1 MIPKV
6 SICIPT
12 YNRETF
18 LNKTI
23 ESIIAQTYK
32 DYEIVI
38 VDDGSTD
45 GTADMIKREGYP
57 VRYFWQENSGD
68 AAARNKLIEVA
79 RGQYI
84 SFLDSDDLLP
94 PDAIEKMVNAFS
106 DGEEDVIVYG
116 PYIAIDRFG
125 DETPRKKKKLYS
137 GYITKNLFENIL
149 VHSCGS
155 MFPTK
160 LLRKV
165 NGFDTSLRVCSD
177 YDLWLR
183 LSLQCRFVA
192 VLSPLFKRR
201 RHMGNLS
208 RPSFANRITE
218 YQVLENFY
226 YNRGGQER
234 VPFLCAMKRLGKEGY
249 RAGRAAIREGLK
261 DKSCS
266 LLKQAFLRCPS
277 IKTLFWWMVAL
288 MMADGKPI
296 TKRVSSNKLCVAFD
310 LNPALVSKYS
320 GFYAV
325 GKGLLEGFEQLEEK
339 PEYSLFY
346 SRRYSDEANT
356 IKSGLGDWAKLKP
369 TLVKM
374 RWLEDIWS
382 VSEFPKLE
390 FYVKDFDI
398 YHSLHHMMPPTKGKV
413 RVMTIH
419 DLRRYVLPDLYIKSK
434 LGPFE
439 LAVSRADHFMA
450 VSGSTKNDLC
460 NIFGVPRERVDV
472 VHLAASYV
480 FGPIDA
486 PEKIF
491 AKKKL
496 SDKYGICLDNYFIV
510 FSSPDRRK
518 NIGRIINAFMMSKE
532 KMRENLKL
540 VVVGNLP
547 KDDKIFEDLVAD
559 DISDSVLITGPMDEI
574 KDIFSCADGLVFASL
589 YEGFGIPIL
598 EAFGCGVPVIT
609 SNRSS
614 MPEVAG
620 DAALLVDPYDIN
632 AIAEAMIDLS
642 NNDALRKELT
652 ERGYSRGK
660 KFTWKKSAEKTLQV
674 YKKLCNNSM

>member
-1 MIPKV
+1 MTPKV

-12 YNRETF
+12 YNREVF
-18 LNKTI
+18 LKKTI

-45 GTADMIKREGYP
+45 GTAEMIKREGYP
-57 VRYFWQENSGD
+57 VRYFWQENLGD
-68 AAARNKLIEVA
+68 ASARNKLIEVA

-84 SFLDSDDLLP
+84 SFIDSDDLLP
-94 PDAIEKMVNAFS
+94 TDAIERMVNAFPDS
-106 DGEEDVIVYG
+106 REDVVVYG
-116 PYIAIDRFG
+116 PYIAIDRF
-125 DETPRKKKKLYS
+125 ENEIHRKKKKLYS
-137 GYITKNLFENIL
+137 GYITRHLFENIL

-155 MFPTK
+155 MFPTE
-160 LLRKV
+160 LLRKAK
-165 NGFDTSLRVCSD
+165 GFDTSLRVCSD

-208 RPSFANRITE
+208 KPSFDNRMTE
-218 YQVLENFY
+218 FKVLENFY
-226 YNRGGQER
+226 YNRGGRET
-234 VPFLCAMKRLGKEGY
+234 VPFFCAMRRLSKEGY

-261 DKSCS
+261 EKACL
-266 LLKQAFLRCPS
+266 LLKQAFLRYPS
-277 IKTLFWWMVAL
+277 IKRLFWWMVAL
-288 MMADGKPI
+288 ALAKDKPVA
-296 TKRVSSNKLCVAFD
+296 KRIRSDKLCIAFD
-310 LNPALVSKYS
+310 LNPALVNRYS

-325 GKGLLEGFEQLEEK
+325 GKGLLDGFEQLEEK

-356 IKSGLGDWAKLKP
+356 IKKGLGDWARLKP
-369 TLVKM
+369 TLAKM

-382 VSEFPKLE
+382 ISKFPSLQ

-398 YHSLHHMMPPTKGKV
+398 YHSLHHMMPPTKGKK

-419 DLRRYVLPDLYIKSK
+419 DLRRYVLPDLYVKSK

-439 LAVSRADHFMA
+439 LAVSRADHFIA
-450 VSGSTKNDLC
+450 VSESTKNDLC

-486 PEKIF
+486 SEKISV
-491 AKKKL
+491 KKKL

-510 FSSPDRRK
+510 FSSPDQRK
-518 NIGRIINAFMMSKE
+518 NIGMIINAFMMSKE
-532 KMRENLKL
+532 KIRENLKL

-547 KDDKIFEDLVAD
+547 KDDKVFEDMIID
-559 DISDSVLITGPMDEI
+559 NISDSVLITGPMDDI

-614 MPEVAG
+614 MPEVGG

-632 AIAEAMIDLS
+632 AIAGAMIELS
-642 NNDALRKELT
+642 NNDALRKELI
-652 ERGYSRGK
+652 ERGYSRCRE
-660 KFTWKKSAEKTLQV
+660 FTWKKSAEKTLQV
-674 YKKLCNNSM
+674 YKKLCNNLI

>member
-1 MIPKV
+1 MTPKV

-12 YNRETF
+12 YNREVF

-32 DYEIVI
+32 DYEIVV

-45 GTADMIKREGYP
+45 GTAEMIKKKGYP

-94 PDAIEKMVNAFS
+94 PDAVEKMVDALPDNN
-106 DGEEDVIVYG
+106 ENVIVYG
-116 PYIAIDRFG
+116 PYIAIDQFG
-125 DETPRKKKKLYS
+125 NETPRKEKKLYS

-155 MFPTK
+155 MFPTRV
-160 LLRKV
+160 LRRAR
-165 NGFDTSLRVCSD
+165 GFDTSLRVCSD

-183 LSLQCRFVA
+183 LSLECRFIA
-192 VLSPLFKRR
+192 VMSPLFKRR

-208 RPSFANRITE
+208 KPSFANRLTE
-218 YQVLENFY
+218 FKVLENFY
-226 YNRGGQER
+226 YNRGGQEK
-234 VPFLCAMKRLGKEGY
+234 VPFLRAMRRLSKEGY

-261 DKSCS
+261 DRARF
-266 LLKQAFLRCPS
+266 LLKQAFFRYPS
-277 IKTLFWWMVAL
+277 IKIFLWWMVAL
-288 MMADGKPI
+288 TVANDKPVR
-296 TKRVSSNKLCVAFD
+296 KRMPSDRLRIAFD
-310 LNPALVSKYS
+310 LNPALVNRYS

-346 SRRYSDEANT
+346 SRQYSDEANI
-356 IKSGLGDWAKLKP
+356 IKDGLGDWAKLRP
-369 TLVKM
+369 TLAKM

-382 VSEFPKLE
+382 ISKFPTLE
-390 FYVKDFDI
+390 HYIKDFDI
-398 YHSLHHMMPPTKGKV
+398 YHGLHHMMPPTKGKM
-413 RVMTIH
+413 RVMTVH
-419 DLRRYVLPDLYIKSK
+419 DLRRYVLPDLYVKSK

-439 LAVSRADHFMA
+439 LAVNRADHFIA

-480 FGPIDA
+480 FDPIGEA
-486 PEKIF
+486 E
-491 AKKKL
+491 KKL
-496 SDKYGICLDNYFIV
+496 VKKELSGKYGIRLDNYFIV

-532 KMRENLKL
+532 KLRENFKL
-540 VVVGNLP
+540 VIVGSLP
-547 KDDKIFEDLVAD
+547 KDDNIFEDLIAEG
-559 DISDSVLITGPMDEI
+559 ISDSVLITGPMDDI

-620 DAALLVDPYDIN
+620 DAALLVDPYDID
-632 AIAEAMIDLS
+632 AVSQAMIELS
-642 NNDALRKELT
+642 NNDVLREELI
-652 ERGYSRGK
+652 ERGYSRGRE
-660 KFTWKKSAEKTLQV
+660 FTWAKSAEKTLGV
-674 YKKLCNNSM
+674 YKKLCNNLM